1 VFKGWRPD
9 GRAARLASVRRV
21 RCPTCRREV
30 DWEGNRY
37 RPFCSERCRIL
48 DLAAWADERYRIAGD
63 PVPDEPTQAGDE
75 GSKDYER

>member
-1 VFKGWRPD
+1 MWRRH
-9 GRAARLASVRRV
+9 GRAARLGSVRRV

-48 DLAAWADERYRIAGD
+48 DLAAWAEERFRIAGE
-63 PVPDEPTQAGDE
+63 PVPAEPTQPGDE
-75 GSKDYER
+75 GSKDDGR